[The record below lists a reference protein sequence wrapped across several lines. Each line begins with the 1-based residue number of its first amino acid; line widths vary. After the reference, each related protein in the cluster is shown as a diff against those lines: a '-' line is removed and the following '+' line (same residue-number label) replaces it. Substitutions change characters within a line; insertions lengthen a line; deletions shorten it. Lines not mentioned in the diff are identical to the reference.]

1 MLWRQHDE
9 EHIYVLLK
17 FAKQLRD
24 LHQTESFQKET
35 EEYRQWLTQAAHHGC
50 RGLFRTLKKD
60 ELPFLRPFQDLPR
73 TQRMPKRV
81 EQWGEIWSV
90 QEQPKPIACMEQL
103 ISKGQQEAKQLPF
116 MTDEHIW
123 RTIKSLSIKAPGL
136 DGIGFDFLRTL
147 PREAMRD
154 LRELFQI
161 IEEQAMIPS
170 QWKTSLFAMLP
181 KNYRTG

>member
-1 MLWRQHDE
+1 
-9 EHIYVLLK
+9 
-17 FAKQLRD
+17 
-24 LHQTESFQKET
+24 
-35 EEYRQWLTQAAHHGC
+35 
-50 RGLFRTLKKD
+50 
-60 ELPFLRPFQDLPR
+60 
-73 TQRMPKRV
+73 MPKRV

-170 QWKTSLFAMLP
+170 QWKTSLFATLP